1 MNLLNQ
7 KNIIA
12 LVSIIVVAGVGTYF
26 YQQSCDQKEQTAK
39 TALYQVQKT
48 FESESATL
56 TEAEKASGSKLDVD
70 AKFPKTVAELNQLLS
85 SNTNPERIQF
95 EAALKLGTIYLEYS
109 KDDSL
114 NKAIEA
120 LKKVSNFGTTKFQKA
135 TAFFLLGTAQERAN
149 LAKDAA
155 DSFQKAL
162 NQDDE
167 GLKGEVLLSLVR
179 VNLKA
184 NNPTQAKTFSEKLN
198 KEEPGSRAAQEAQ
211 KLISKT

>member
-12 LVSIIVVAGVGTYF
+12 LVSFVIVAGVGTYF
-26 YQQSCDQKEQTAK
+26 YQQSCDQKEQAAK

-56 TEAEKASGSKLDVD
+56 TEAEKATGSKLDVD
-70 AKFPKTVAELNQLLS
+70 SKFPKTVAELNQLLS

-95 EAALKLGTIYLEYS
+95 EAALTLGTIYLEYS

-155 DSFQKAL
+155 DSFEKAL
-162 NQDDE
+162 NQNDE
-167 GLKGEVLLSLVR
+167 GLKGELLLSLVR
-179 VNLKA
+179 VSLKA
-184 NNPTQAKTFSEKLN
+184 NNPTQAKTFSDRLN
-198 KEEPGSRAAQEAQ
+198 KEEPGTRAAQEAQ